1 MQHSAERLEKDWN
14 VRRWFPRFFQSSR
27 DITLSDD
34 STASFSA
41 NEHHASGGQNMKQ
54 HTLLGIAAALTAFV
68 LVVIGALVG
77 QMSQTGAP
85 VAADTVIV
93 PTEAPVS
100 APVALDPT
108 VEALIREREAAY
120 QQALAEANRRLAEA
134 NRHLEAANRQIAQ
147 QTNQQQSAPA
157 QPTYPISTEQ
167 AQAIA
172 SNLANGATLTKPAEL
187 VRYQGT
193 PAYEVIFDRGAVYVD
208 AQSGA
213 VIASTLTQ
221 PQPATTQQGITAD
234 QAAQIAIAYR
244 GGGQIKKVKFE
255 RERGIDVYEVKFTD
269 GAEVYVAA
277 SDGAVVY
284 ARLDKAKKEDDHKDD
299 D

>member
-1 MQHSAERLEKDWN
+1 
-14 VRRWFPRFFQSSR
+14 
-27 DITLSDD
+27 
-34 STASFSA
+34 
-41 NEHHASGGQNMKQ
+41 MKQ

-68 LVVIGALVG
+68 LVVIGALAG

-157 QPTYPISTEQ
+157 AQNPASAQNPAPAQPTYPISIEQ

-284 ARLDKAKKEDDHKDD
+284 ARLDKAKKEDDDHKDD

>member
-1 MQHSAERLEKDWN
+1 
-14 VRRWFPRFFQSSR
+14 
-27 DITLSDD
+27 
-34 STASFSA
+34 
-41 NEHHASGGQNMKQ
+41 MKQ
-54 HTLLGIAAALTAFV
+54 HTLLRIAAALTAFV

-157 QPTYPISTEQ
+157 AQNPASAQNPAPAQPTYPISIEQ

-269 GAEVYVAA
+269 GAKVYVAA

-284 ARLDKAKKEDDHKDD
+284 ARLDKAKKEDDDHKDD

>member
-1 MQHSAERLEKDWN
+1 
-14 VRRWFPRFFQSSR
+14 
-27 DITLSDD
+27 
-34 STASFSA
+34 
-41 NEHHASGGQNMKQ
+41 MKQ

-77 QMSQTGAP
+77 QVSQTGAP
-85 VAADTVIV
+85 TPTDTVIV

-167 AQAIA
+167 AQTIA
-172 SNLANGATLTKPAEL
+172 LSLANGATLTKPAEL

-213 VIASTLTQ
+213 VLASTLTQ
-221 PQPATTQQGITAD
+221 PQPQPVAQAGTGITSD

-244 GGGQIKKVKFE
+244 GGGQIREVEFE

-284 ARLDKAKKEDDHKDD
+284 ARLDKAKKEDDDHKDD

>member
-1 MQHSAERLEKDWN
+1 
-14 VRRWFPRFFQSSR
+14 
-27 DITLSDD
+27 
-34 STASFSA
+34 
-41 NEHHASGGQNMKQ
+41 MKQ

-167 AQAIA
+167 AQTIA
-172 SNLANGATLTKPAEL
+172 LSLANGATLTKPAEL

-284 ARLDKAKKEDDHKDD
+284 ARLDKAKQEDDDHKDD

>member
-1 MQHSAERLEKDWN
+1 
-14 VRRWFPRFFQSSR
+14 
-27 DITLSDD
+27 
-34 STASFSA
+34 
-41 NEHHASGGQNMKQ
+41 MKQ

-68 LVVIGALVG
+68 LVVIGALAG

>member
-1 MQHSAERLEKDWN
+1 
-14 VRRWFPRFFQSSR
+14 
-27 DITLSDD
+27 
-34 STASFSA
+34 
-41 NEHHASGGQNMKQ
+41 MKQ

-157 QPTYPISTEQ
+157 AQNPASAQNPAPAQPTYPISIEQ

-269 GAEVYVAA
+269 GAKVYVAA

-284 ARLDKAKKEDDHKDD
+284 ARLDKAKKEDDDHKDD

>member
-1 MQHSAERLEKDWN
+1 
-14 VRRWFPRFFQSSR
+14 
-27 DITLSDD
+27 
-34 STASFSA
+34 
-41 NEHHASGGQNMKQ
+41 MKQ

-167 AQAIA
+167 AQTIA
-172 SNLANGATLTKPAEL
+172 LSLANGATLTKPAEL

-234 QAAQIAIAYR
+234 QAAQIAVAYR
-244 GGGQIKKVKFE
+244 GGGQIRTVELE

-269 GAEVYVAA
+269 DAEVYVAA
-277 SDGAVVY
+277 ADGAVVY
-284 ARLDKAKKEDDHKDD
+284 ARLDKAKKEDDDHKDD

>member
-1 MQHSAERLEKDWN
+1 
-14 VRRWFPRFFQSSR
+14 
-27 DITLSDD
+27 
-34 STASFSA
+34 
-41 NEHHASGGQNMKQ
+41 MKQ

>member
-1 MQHSAERLEKDWN
+1 
-14 VRRWFPRFFQSSR
+14 
-27 DITLSDD
+27 
-34 STASFSA
+34 
-41 NEHHASGGQNMKQ
+41 MKQ

-157 QPTYPISTEQ
+157 AQNPASAQNPAPAQPTYPISIEQ

-284 ARLDKAKKEDDHKDD
+284 ARLDKAKKEDDDHKDD

>member
-1 MQHSAERLEKDWN
+1 
-14 VRRWFPRFFQSSR
+14 
-27 DITLSDD
+27 
-34 STASFSA
+34 
-41 NEHHASGGQNMKQ
+41 MKQ

-157 QPTYPISTEQ
+157 AQNPASAQNPAPAQPTYPISIEQ

-284 ARLDKAKKEDDHKDD
+284 TRLDKAKKEDDDHKDD

>member
-1 MQHSAERLEKDWN
+1 
-14 VRRWFPRFFQSSR
+14 
-27 DITLSDD
+27 
-34 STASFSA
+34 
-41 NEHHASGGQNMKQ
+41 MKQ
-54 HTLLGIAAALTAFV
+54 HTLLRIAAALTAFV

-134 NRHLEAANRQIAQ
+134 NRHLESANRQIAQ

-157 QPTYPISTEQ
+157 AQNPASAQNPAPAQPTYPISIEQ

-284 ARLDKAKKEDDHKDD
+284 ARLDKAKKEDDDHKDD

>member
-1 MQHSAERLEKDWN
+1 
-14 VRRWFPRFFQSSR
+14 
-27 DITLSDD
+27 
-34 STASFSA
+34 
-41 NEHHASGGQNMKQ
+41 MKQ

-68 LVVIGALVG
+68 LVVIGALAG

-157 QPTYPISTEQ
+157 AQNPASAQNPAPAQPTYPISIEQ
-167 AQAIA
+167 AQTIA
-172 SNLANGATLTKPAEL
+172 LSLANGATLTKPAEL

>member
-1 MQHSAERLEKDWN
+1 
-14 VRRWFPRFFQSSR
+14 
-27 DITLSDD
+27 
-34 STASFSA
+34 
-41 NEHHASGGQNMKQ
+41 MKQ

-167 AQAIA
+167 AQTIA
-172 SNLANGATLTKPAEL
+172 LSLANGATLTKPAEL

-284 ARLDKAKKEDDHKDD
+284 A
-299 D
+299 

>member
-1 MQHSAERLEKDWN
+1 
-14 VRRWFPRFFQSSR
+14 
-27 DITLSDD
+27 
-34 STASFSA
+34 
-41 NEHHASGGQNMKQ
+41 MKQ
-54 HTLLGIAAALTAFV
+54 HTLLRIAAALTAFV

-157 QPTYPISTEQ
+157 AQNPASAQNPAPAQPTYPISIEQ

-284 ARLDKAKKEDDHKDD
+284 ARLDKAKKEDDDHKDD

>member
-1 MQHSAERLEKDWN
+1 
-14 VRRWFPRFFQSSR
+14 
-27 DITLSDD
+27 
-34 STASFSA
+34 
-41 NEHHASGGQNMKQ
+41 MKQ

-68 LVVIGALVG
+68 LVVIGALAG

-157 QPTYPISTEQ
+157 AQNPASAQNPAPAQPTYPISIEQ

-284 ARLDKAKKEDDHKDD
+284 ARLDKAKQEDDDHKDD

>member
-1 MQHSAERLEKDWN
+1 
-14 VRRWFPRFFQSSR
+14 
-27 DITLSDD
+27 
-34 STASFSA
+34 
-41 NEHHASGGQNMKQ
+41 MKQ

-167 AQAIA
+167 AQTIA
-172 SNLANGATLTKPAEL
+172 LSLANGATLTKPAEL

-284 ARLDKAKKEDDHKDD
+284 TRLDKAKKEDDDHKDD

>member
-1 MQHSAERLEKDWN
+1 
-14 VRRWFPRFFQSSR
+14 
-27 DITLSDD
+27 
-34 STASFSA
+34 
-41 NEHHASGGQNMKQ
+41 MKQ

-167 AQAIA
+167 AQTIA
-172 SNLANGATLTKPAEL
+172 LSLANGATLTKPAEL